1 MPVNFKMNRAL
12 TDATIARLGI
22 TKIKLEYRIA
32 LNAFQGNFKIKQAV
46 KVVSIVRV
54 VVNLNVML
62 ALLWV
67 FLLQIVWPVTKAS
80 TNRRT
85 DPRSVFHV

>member
-32 LNAFQGNFKIKQAV
+32 LDAFLGNFKIKTAKLLV
-46 KVVSIVRV
+46 KIALKTRHQSAA
-54 VVNLNVML
+54 NVTPHVTL
-62 ALLWV
+62 ALREER
-67 FLLQIVWPVTKAS
+67 QRMEA
-80 TNRRT
+80 
-85 DPRSVFHV
+85 

>member
-32 LNAFQGNFKIKQAV
+32 LDAFLGNFKIKKAV
-46 KVVSIVRV
+46 KDVSNVRV
-54 VVNLNVML
+54 VVNL
-62 ALLWV
+62 ALLLA
-67 FLLQIVWPVTKAS
+67 FLLQIV
-80 TNRRT
+80 
-85 DPRSVFHV
+85 